1 MPRTII
7 VRYYLQHTCTFL
19 EIIFYPVKSMG
30 FFKFL
35 QSPPPPPPPTQMT
48 HVNEEDNGIN
58 TSPRMITSEEV
69 RSVEAT
75 PTPSPQPPTPSP
87 KPPTPEP
94 TTTTN
99 HKIEDDPKAE
109 VSDSDDHEESDEE
122 ILRVTADGRVEMTP
136 SSRGQSQLESP
147 IVPSGNIHS
156 LLDNAPIYLVECLIE
171 KRCLN

>member
-1 MPRTII
+1 MYIFGNNFLPR
-7 VRYYLQHTCTFL
+7 
-19 EIIFYPVKSMG
+19 EING

-94 TTTTN
+94 TTTT
-99 HKIEDDPKAE
+99 
-109 VSDSDDHEESDEE
+109 DDHEESDEE

>member
-1 MPRTII
+1 
-7 VRYYLQHTCTFL
+7 
-19 EIIFYPVKSMG
+19 
-30 FFKFL
+30 
-35 QSPPPPPPPTQMT
+35 MT

-94 TTTTN
+94 TTTTTTN
-99 HKIEDDPKAE
+99 HKIEDDTKAE

-147 IVPSGNIHS
+147 IVPSGKFEKIQNLFFYVNKQLI
-156 LLDNAPIYLVECLIE
+156 LVMCWVPENPNRGFFYQP
-171 KRCLN
+171 KT

>member
-1 MPRTII
+1 MTPKIERNHIH
-7 VRYYLQHTCTFL
+7 YF
-19 EIIFYPVKSMG
+19 S
-30 FFKFL
+30 
-35 QSPPPPPPPTQMT
+35 PPPPPTQMT

-94 TTTTN
+94 TTTTTN
-99 HKIEDDPKAE
+99 HKIEDDKAE

>member
-1 MPRTII
+1 
-7 VRYYLQHTCTFL
+7 
-19 EIIFYPVKSMG
+19 MG

-94 TTTTN
+94 TTTT
-99 HKIEDDPKAE
+99 
-109 VSDSDDHEESDEE
+109 DDHEESDEE